1 MNIECLKISW
11 ERTLEG
17 KIFTGLG
24 SANRSHSRQ
33 SSNHDALFQLQ
44 HQTSTERSMM
54 NITEIFECIRLAQ
67 MSESMVDGLKK
78 YEAAN
83 DAEGRMAA

>member
-1 MNIECLKISW
+1 
-11 ERTLEG
+11 
-17 KIFTGLG
+17 
-24 SANRSHSRQ
+24 
-33 SSNHDALFQLQ
+33 
-44 HQTSTERSMM
+44 MM